1 MVSEARAPGAST
13 AAIDRV
19 TPHHARYDLVIVGGG
34 SAGLPAAQTAA
45 VLGARVALVDRER
58 LGGDCLYTGCVP
70 SKALLR
76 VARAAHEVRH
86 AGALGL
92 DARLGPV
99 DLAAVMDRV
108 NRVIARVGERD
119 APEAY
124 ERLGVEVIFGTAQF
138 TAPRVLSVNDHPIRA
153 GAFLICT
160 GSRPRMP
167 DLPGLAGA
175 GVRTSDTVWD
185 LLELPG
191 TIAIV
196 GGGPVGVE
204 LAQAF
209 ARLGSRVT
217 LLQRGGRILP
227 REDPEASTALHACL
241 AADGVDIRTGADVRA
256 VALRGGQR
264 VVTASA
270 ADGTSIEVA
279 ADEVLLAVGRV
290 PYVEGLGLAAA
301 GVALTA
307 EGAIQTDATLRTTNR
322 RVYAA
327 GDVRGAPFFTHAAA
341 RQARLAVRNAV
352 LPVRARLDER
362 ALPWATFTDPE
373 VARVGLSEMEARA
386 RYGERVRVYM
396 VSLAE
401 MDRAEAEGAP
411 AGFVKLVAARDGE
424 LLGAQLVG
432 RDAGEYI
439 NEIALALH
447 ARLKIGTLWQ
457 TTHVYPTLA
466 LAIQLAAG
474 QQTIA
479 SVSGNPVIGALRRA
493 RRLVP

>member
-1 MVSEARAPGAST
+1 
-13 AAIDRV
+13 
-19 TPHHARYDLVIVGGG
+19 
-34 SAGLPAAQTAA
+34 
-45 VLGARVALVDRER
+45 
-58 LGGDCLYTGCVP
+58 
-70 SKALLR
+70 
-76 VARAAHEVRH
+76 
-86 AGALGL
+86 
-92 DARLGPV
+92 
-99 DLAAVMDRV
+99 
-108 NRVIARVGERD
+108 
-119 APEAY
+119 
-124 ERLGVEVIFGTAQF
+124 
-138 TAPRVLSVNDHPIRA
+138 
-153 GAFLICT
+153 
-160 GSRPRMP
+160 
-167 DLPGLAGA
+167 
-175 GVRTSDTVWD
+175 
-185 LLELPG
+185 
-191 TIAIV
+191 
-196 GGGPVGVE
+196 VE